1 MKNYEGKLKTLRL
14 YFGTDHILVGNGYV
28 LPITHTDN
36 DSLNIPC
43 GKLDLKNNLVV
54 SKIKSNLPFVSQL
67 IDDNVYLFEFNSF
80 GCVIK
85 VSE

>member
-1 MKNYEGKLKTLRL
+1 MS
-14 YFGTDHILVGNGYV
+14 
-28 LPITHTDN
+28 ITHTDN

-54 SKIKSNLPFVSQL
+54 SKIKSNLPSVSQL

-80 GCVIK
+80 GFVIK
-85 VSE
+85 VSEQHIIEKGHKQGKLFTFEDG